1 MVRPYRPRRLGIHA
15 FVTLPAILFFF
26 TRRNPYR
33 FFWQMS
39 QALLTAFS
47 TASSSATLPVT
58 MECVEERGVSE
69 RSAGFVL
76 PLGATINMDGT
87 ALYEGVAALFVAQV
101 YGIHLGIDEQL
112 LLFVIALLA
121 SVGAAGIP
129 HASLIM
135 MTVVFEALGLPLEAI
150 GMLLGIDRILT
161 MCRTA
166 TNVWSDLAGAAIIDR
181 LTRAP
186 EDPGP

>member
-1 MVRPYRPRRLGIHA
+1 VIGALAVHF
-15 FVTLPAILFFF
+15 FVTLPLLLLLVG
-26 TRRNPYR
+26 RRAPYR
-33 FFWQMS
+33 YMKQMGM
-39 QALLTAFS
+39 ALATAFT
-47 TASSSATLPVT
+47 TASSNATLPVSL
-58 MECVEERGVSE
+58 EAAEEKGGVDKKV
-69 RSAGFVL
+69 AGFVV

-101 YGIHLGIDEQL
+101 YGRHLGIDEQV

-150 GMLLGIDRILT
+150 GMLLGVDRILT

-181 LTRAP
+181 LTRP
-186 EDPGP
+186 PDGPPP